1 MRIQNSSLVLLT
13 VFFAFQ
19 AQAAQKSFRIFDS
32 KQITSQVDRFY
43 GQDGSAFA
51 TVFCNP
57 EAAQVM
63 MVDSRIPELD
73 GKTFFFGSL
82 QNCEEA
88 RKKARKA
95 NSECVVGLTIDVTSQ
110 AARVDVGACK

>member
-1 MRIQNSSLVLLT
+1 MRIQTFSLAILT
-13 VFFAFQ
+13 IVFSFQ
-19 AQAAQKSFRIFDS
+19 AQATQKSFRIFDS
-32 KQITSQVDRFY
+32 KQITSHVDRFY

-63 MVDSRIPELD
+63 MVDSRMPELD

-82 QNCEEA
+82 ENCEQA
-88 RKKARKA
+88 RKQARKGS
-95 NSECVVGLTIDVTSQ
+95 NECVVGLTIDLTSQ

>member
-1 MRIQNSSLVLLT
+1 MPTQTFALVILT

-19 AQAAQKSFRIFDS
+19 VQAAQKSFRIFDS
-32 KQITSQVDRFY
+32 KQITAQVDRFY

-63 MVDSRIPELD
+63 MVDSRMPELD

-82 QNCEEA
+82 PNCEQA
-88 RKKARKA
+88 RNKARKA
-95 NSECVVGLTIDVTSQ
+95 TGECVVGLTIDLASQ